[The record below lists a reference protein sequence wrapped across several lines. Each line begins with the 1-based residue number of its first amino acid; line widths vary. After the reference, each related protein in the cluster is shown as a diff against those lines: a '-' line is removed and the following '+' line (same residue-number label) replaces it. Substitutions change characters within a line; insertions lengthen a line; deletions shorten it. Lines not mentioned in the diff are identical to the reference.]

1 MKKHSKYYPWFIVGG
16 SVITAGV
23 AMSCA
28 LTLASLF
35 VVPITQ
41 DFGIGRAEY
50 AINTSIVSICGCI
63 AQFTVGKL
71 YTNHKIKGIQ
81 SGALALL
88 GIIFILRSL
97 TQNIVQQYICSF
109 VAGFLT
115 APVMVGNSTMVTRWF
130 QKKRGIAISIV
141 FAGQSL
147 IGALMSPIISNIIS
161 ASGTGWRQAYLVMG
175 FLVLIVALP
184 IALFVMKERPSDI
197 GMEPYGAEAASPTPD
212 VKKAPPPTAADYSI
226 SEALHKPFFYLF
238 FLAGICAGLFSA
250 NGAMSQIVPYLTDV
264 YSAEMAATY
273 ISAGSIVAI
282 GTKLLFGWIND
293 KFGARASTAIGYAGS
308 ALLFLCL
315 LFAGNTL
322 MFWLIV
328 IFYSFATSVGTVSL
342 TLLTSETFGVK
353 NFSLF
358 YGTLQ
363 SITFVGGAIGGYL
376 TAIVFDY
383 TNSYSPTWTACVV
396 LSLLAMV
403 LYYTAGKL
411 SQRDRL
417 STQRSV

>member
-16 SVITAGV
+16 SVITAGI

-28 LTLASLF
+28 LTLAALF

-50 AINTSIVSICGCI
+50 AINTSITAICGCI
-63 AQFTVGKL
+63 AQFAVGKL

-88 GIIFILRSL
+88 GVIFILRSL

-109 VAGFLT
+109 IAGFLT

-147 IGALMSPIISNIIS
+147 FGALMSPIVSSIINS
-161 ASGTGWRQAYLVMG
+161 SGSGWRQAYMIMG
-175 FLVLIVALP
+175 LLLLIVALP
-184 IALFVMKERPSDI
+184 IAVFVMREYPSDI
-197 GMEPYGAEAASPTPD
+197 GMEPYGAENASSGPDIKKASPS
-212 VKKAPPPTAADYSI
+212 ASAEYSI
-226 SEALHKPFFYLF
+226 SAVLRKPFFYIF

-264 YSAEMAATY
+264 YSADMAATY

-293 KFGARASTAIGYAGS
+293 KFGARVSDRKSTR
-308 ALLFLCL
+308 L
-315 LFAGNTL
+315 
-322 MFWLIV
+322 
-328 IFYSFATSVGTVSL
+328 
-342 TLLTSETFGVK
+342 
-353 NFSLF
+353 
-358 YGTLQ
+358 
-363 SITFVGGAIGGYL
+363 
-376 TAIVFDY
+376 
-383 TNSYSPTWTACVV
+383 NSSH
-396 LSLLAMV
+396 
-403 LYYTAGKL
+403 
-411 SQRDRL
+411 
-417 STQRSV
+417 